1 LLSVSLS
8 AHTLVGNRDQEVKR
22 PSAGLENKETRLN
35 RAQSI
40 EEVRSMSDRVLR
52 FQDSEVKIRTIIY
65 LAETLWSRGQDEQAA
80 RPLFL
85 KADELIRAVRI
96 SKVDSPV
103 AGETNRDAA
112 AVSPNV
118 LLKLKSLL
126 VQKLSVYDASLGQR
140 LVREYGLDT
149 GSSWE
154 IASLNDFEAS
164 ELIRRGQLASATKY
178 LQSKID
184 DNLLGMKALLGF
196 LNMLV
201 ALRAQDAQAADRLF
215 IEAILKLSGQPNVT
229 ANDVLI
235 VGNYLFAG
243 RGWAPN
249 PLRDIRMVGSSPIQ
263 LGEVLIQAD
272 LTQVRPGI
280 SNTTAR
286 SYIGTATQVLER
298 ASYDPEEMKRRAA
311 AAYLLLPH
319 ARAFAPEFVSQL
331 SGIQS
336 RAGID
341 FSKQTRTNPLPLTPN
356 GKLDLEALLESIDAI
371 TSSKLRDQHVL
382 KTVRLLYFRGDF
394 EAALTVAEK
403 VSDLT
408 SRNELAGLITFA
420 RGAKSLEAGQTEIA
434 QKSLNKVTTTLQRCL
449 LRFGLAQQFLLQH
462 DKPAAEALLNEAIED
477 IRDHGDE
484 LQKPYLILS
493 SVEMFASLNLRAATG
508 RLRDAI
514 KAFNA
519 LESPRKARPGPTFWE
534 IIRVGDSSE
543 SFPLRVSGVNYA
555 TIGLT
560 MRSLSSDPQGVK
572 AALFE
577 MKDEG
582 MLSEGILAL
591 AVSLLLK

>member
-1 LLSVSLS
+1 MP
-8 AHTLVGNRDQEVKR
+8 D
-22 PSAGLENKETRLN
+22 
-35 RAQSI
+35 
-40 EEVRSMSDRVLR
+40 
-52 FQDSEVKIRTIIY
+52 
-65 LAETLWSRGQDEQAA
+65 
-80 RPLFL
+80 
-85 KADELIRAVRI
+85 
-96 SKVDSPV
+96 
-103 AGETNRDAA
+103 
-112 AVSPNV
+112 
-118 LLKLKSLL
+118 
-126 VQKLSVYDASLGQR
+126 
-140 LVREYGLDT
+140 
-149 GSSWE
+149 
-154 IASLNDFEAS
+154 
-164 ELIRRGQLASATKY
+164 LIRRGQLSTATKF

-184 DNLLGMKALLGF
+184 DNLLGMRPLLQF
-196 LNMLV
+196 LNILV

-215 IEAILKLSGQPNVT
+215 IDAILKMSGQPNVT
-229 ANDVLI
+229 ANDLLI

-249 PLRDIRMVGSSPIQ
+249 PVRDIRIAGSSPIQ
-263 LGEVLIQAD
+263 LGDVLLQAD

-298 ASYDPEEMKRRAA
+298 ASYDSEEMKRRAA

-341 FSKQTRTNPLPLTPN
+341 FSKQTRTSPLPLTAD
-356 GKLDLEALLESIDAI
+356 GKLDLEALLESVDAI
-371 TSSKLRDQHVL
+371 PSSKLRDQHVL
-382 KTVRLLYFRGDF
+382 KIVWLLYFRGDF
-394 EAALTVAEK
+394 EAALAVAEK

-408 SRNELAGLITFA
+408 SRNELAGIITFA
-420 RGAKSLEAGQTEIA
+420 QGAKSLEAGQTEIA

-449 LRFGLAQQFLLQH
+449 LRFGLAQHSLLQH

-477 IRDHGDE
+477 IRNHGDE

-493 SVEMFASLNLRAATG
+493 SVQMLASFKLSAAID

-514 KAFNA
+514 KAFNT

-534 IIRVGDSSE
+534 TIRVGDSSE
-543 SFPLRVSGVNYA
+543 SFPLRVSGVDYA
-555 TIGLT
+555 TFGTT
-560 MRSLSSDPQGVK
+560 MRFLSSDPQGVK

>member
-1 LLSVSLS
+1 
-8 AHTLVGNRDQEVKR
+8 
-22 PSAGLENKETRLN
+22 
-35 RAQSI
+35 
-40 EEVRSMSDRVLR
+40 MSDRVLR

-96 SKVDSPV
+96 AKVDSPV

-118 LLKLKSLL
+118 LLNLKSLL
-126 VQKLSVYDASLGQR
+126 VQKLSVYDVSLGQR

-149 GSSWE
+149 DSSWE
-154 IASLNDFEAS
+154 IASLNNYEVS
-164 ELIRRGQLASATKY
+164 ELIRRGQLVSATKY

-196 LNMLV
+196 LNILV

-215 IEAILKLSGQPNVT
+215 IEAILKMSGQPNVT

-235 VGNYLFAG
+235 IGNYLFAG
-243 RGWAPN
+243 RGWVAN
-249 PLRDIRMVGSSPIQ
+249 PLVDIRIVGSSPIQ
-263 LGEVLIQAD
+263 LGDVLLRAD
-272 LTQVRPGI
+272 LRQVRPGI

-286 SYIGTATQVLER
+286 TYIGTATQVLER

-356 GKLDLEALLESIDAI
+356 GKLDLEALLESVDAI
-371 TSSKLRDQHVL
+371 PSSKLRDQHVL
-382 KTVRLLYFRGDF
+382 KTVRLLYFRGDL

-420 RGAKSLEAGQTEIA
+420 QGAKSLGAGQTEIA

-493 SVEMFASLNLRAATG
+493 SVEMLASFNLRAATG

-519 LESPRKARPGPTFWE
+519 LESPRKARPGPIFWE
-534 IIRVGDSSE
+534 TIRLGDSSE
-543 SFPLRVSGVNYA
+543 SFPLSVSGVNYA